1 MTNERKISKNDLI
14 SIHNTMVAY
23 KRTFGFMDFTPDGVF
38 KFFDSNPYFDGVGA
52 CPITIDEIKTF
63 IEDFDS

>member
-1 MTNERKISKNDLI
+1 
-14 SIHNTMVAY
+14 MVAY

-63 IEDFDS
+63 IEDFDN